1 MPNKDILKTLSE
13 CFIGELRAVRQYTSH
28 GAIQE
33 RNGLL
38 KLAGHSREEA
48 REELGHA
55 DLFLNRI
62 QFLGGEVPEAPGI
75 DVDLALDPAKQ
86 LESDK
91 QLEEEAM
98 LRLQDLATLSVK
110 FSDPSTLALATK
122 VLQDEEGHWLWL
134 DQQLRLIDS
143 IGLDNWLQTMI

>member
-1 MPNKDILKTLSE
+1 MPNKEVMNALSE
-13 CFIGELRAVRQYTSH
+13 CFLGELRAVRQYTSH
-28 GAIQE
+28 GAIQD

-38 KLAGHSREEA
+38 KLAAHSREEA

-62 QFLGGEVPEAPGI
+62 QFLGGAVPENPTI
-75 DVDLALDPAKQ
+75 DVDIALDPAKQ
-86 LESDK
+86 LENDK
-91 QLEEEAM
+91 ALEEEAM
-98 LRLQDLATLSVK
+98 LRLQGLSALSVK
-110 FSDPSTLALATK
+110 HSDPSTYVLATK

-143 IGLDNWLQTMI
+143 IGLDNWLQTML